1 MGIKGT
7 PRPTAGRPPKPL
19 ETHMINGNPGK
30 RTLPDPIPVSRERPD
45 PPAHYDEAHTEAWD
59 FFANAIQ
66 GMGVL
71 ATIDAP
77 SLEILVDSWV
87 GYRQMQAEVMKS
99 GYVQFTGQGNS
110 ISGYFAARNKL
121 VQQVTTLLMQ
131 FGFSPVARARLA
143 FGQQKKETEEDP
155 LAALMRKRAER
166 AERAKVQEQN

>member
-1 MGIKGT
+1 MGTG
-7 PRPTAGRPPKPL
+7 PRPTAGRPRKPI
-19 ETHMINGNPGK
+19 ETHRRNGNPGK
-30 RTLPDPIPVSRERPD
+30 RDLPDAIEVSRDRPD
-45 PPAHYDEAHTEAWD
+45 PPEHYNGAHLEAWH
-59 FFANAIQ
+59 FFVEAIE

-87 GYRQMQAEVMKS
+87 GYRDMQREVILN
-99 GYVQFTGQGNS
+99 GYVQFTKAGNS

-121 VQQVTTLLMQ
+121 AQQVTTLLTQ

-143 FGQQKKETEEDP
+143 HGQQKKESEEDP
-155 LAALMRKRAER
+155 LAAMMRKR